1 MPEHA
6 ALIAILIVDRPICLA
21 CIATKLD
28 MNPTSVM
35 GHLEQISKSVN
46 VRRSATERC
55 QQCGRWPVPCRSFA
69 MATPDARSPQP
80 VDLRLRVI
88 SRRAAM
94 LGRRNQATAISYTP
108 YAISPQATMPSN
120 HGGD

>member
-35 GHLEQISKSVN
+35 GYLEQISKSVN

-55 QQCGRWPVPCRSFA
+55 QQCGRVARTVSIVRDG
-69 MATPDARSPQP
+69 DA
-80 VDLRLRVI
+80 
-88 SRRAAM
+88 
-94 LGRRNQATAISYTP
+94 
-108 YAISPQATMPSN
+108 
-120 HGGD
+120 